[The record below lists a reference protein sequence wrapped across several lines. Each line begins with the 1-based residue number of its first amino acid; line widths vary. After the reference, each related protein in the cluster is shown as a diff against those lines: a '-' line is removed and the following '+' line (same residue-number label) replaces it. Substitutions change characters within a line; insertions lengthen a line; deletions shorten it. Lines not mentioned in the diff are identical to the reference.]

1 MLRFTDFVFRDLCRP
16 SWHAHETFFQPAK
29 SRHLGPS
36 VLAATDQFAPHRWP
50 ARDAIKGRVMASDG
64 LSRHG

>member
-16 SWHAHETFFQPAK
+16 PWHAQETFFGPAK

-36 VLAATDQFAPHRWP
+36 VPAATDQFAPHRWP
-50 ARDAIKGRVMASDG
+50 ARDTIKGRVLACYGS
-64 LSRHG
+64 SRHG